1 MCFRISNSIIEIT
14 QKINVTVH
22 YQQMQQ
28 GRRTSSLKASYKAMT
43 KKTDITKDFSANKES
58 SNQWVANTPSPLPE
72 KTVPKTKK

>member
-1 MCFRISNSIIEIT
+1 
-14 QKINVTVH
+14 
-22 YQQMQQ
+22 MQQ
-28 GRRTSSLKASYKAMT
+28 GRRTSSLKASYEAMT